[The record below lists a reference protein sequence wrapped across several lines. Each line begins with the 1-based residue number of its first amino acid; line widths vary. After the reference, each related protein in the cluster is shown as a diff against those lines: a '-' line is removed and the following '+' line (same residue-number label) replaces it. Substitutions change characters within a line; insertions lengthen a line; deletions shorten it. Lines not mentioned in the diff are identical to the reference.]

1 MASLDE
7 LAAQFG
13 GSSAPTSGG
22 FQEAPSGVRV
32 PWANLPPAKADEA
45 RLRAADYARK
55 KLDANASVVQQ
66 GRDILNKMEE
76 FGGLN
81 RQTDTGEWY
90 TSFQPFDFMKGS
102 DEQRMEAI
110 TSKIAPGMRIEGS
123 GTTSDR
129 DISMYIKSVPNI
141 KTKGEVNR
149 ATREEFQRDF
159 ERSQAKLQFLN
170 NYYNTY
176 GHLDGA
182 DAIWSKDYAKNYA
195 TPPSTGGVQQYKGLT
210 KDKSVVNGRTY
221 LGGDPKDPNSWSE
234 KR

>member
-22 FQEAPSGVRV
+22 FQEAPEGVRV

-55 KLDANASVVQQ
+55 KLDANSAVVTQ

-81 RQTDTGEWY
+81 RQSGTGEFYSGWLPEWL
-90 TSFQPFDFMKGS
+90 QGS
-102 DEQRMEAI
+102 DEQRMGKI
-110 TSKIAPGMRIEGS
+110 VSKIAPGMRIEGS

-129 DISMYIKSVPNI
+129 DISMYVRSVPSLES
-141 KTKGEVNR
+141 KGEANR
-149 ATREEFQRDF
+149 ATREAFKADYD
-159 ERSQAKLQFLN
+159 RSQAKLQFLN

-182 DAIWSKDYAKNYA
+182 DAIWAKDYASKYSPPPPPEKN
-195 TPPSTGGVQQYKGLT
+195 PQYKGL
-210 KDKSVVNGRTY
+210 KIGQIVNGRPW
-221 LGGDPKDPNSWSE
+221 LGGDANDPKSWGE
-234 KR
+234 KVK

>member
-1 MASLDE
+1 MANLDE

-13 GSSAPTSGG
+13 GTTVLQSDG
-22 FQEAPSGVRV
+22 FQEAPPGVRV

-55 KLDANASVVQQ
+55 KIDANAAVVSQ
-66 GRDILNKMEE
+66 GRDVLNKMEE

-81 RQTDTGEWY
+81 RQEATGEWY
-90 TSFQPFDFMKGS
+90 SGLLPQFMQGAP
-102 DEQRMEAI
+102 EQRMSAI

-129 DISMYIKSVPNI
+129 DIAMYVKSVPNVQ
-141 KTKGEVNR
+141 TKGEVNR
-149 ATREEFQRDF
+149 QTREEFKRDYD
-159 ERSQAKLQFLN
+159 RSVAKLQFLN

-176 GHLDGA
+176 GHIDGA
-182 DAIWSKDYAKNYA
+182 DAIWAKEYADKFA
-195 TPPSTGGVQQYKGLT
+195 APPSTGGVPQYKGLT
-210 KDKSVVNGRTY
+210 KGKSVVNGRTY

-234 KR
+234 KK

>member
-1 MASLDE
+1 MANLDE

-13 GSSAPTSGG
+13 GTTVLQSDG
-22 FQEAPSGVRV
+22 FQEAPAGVRV

-55 KLDANASVVQQ
+55 KLDANAQVVAQQ
-66 GRDILNKMEE
+66 RELMSKLEE

-81 RQTDTGEWY
+81 RESRTGEFY
-90 TSFQPFDFMKGS
+90 TGLQPFDWMKGA
-102 DEQRMEAI
+102 DEQRMESI

-129 DISMYIKSVPNI
+129 DIAMYIKSVPNI
-141 KTKGEVNR
+141 KLKGEVNR
-149 ATREEFQRDF
+149 QIRESYQRDY
-159 ERSQAKLQFLN
+159 ERSLAKLQFLQ

-176 GHLDGA
+176 GHIDGA
-182 DAIWSKDYAKNYA
+182 DTIWAKEYANKYA
-195 TPPSTGGVQQYKGLT
+195 APPSTGGVQQYKGLT
-210 KDKSVVNGRTY
+210 KGKSVVNGRTY

-234 KR
+234 KK